1 MLSNAM
7 ERVEWG
13 ESQYIA
19 CCSAVHV
26 HVPTHVVSV
35 FIIYFQ
41 FELEQC
47 DFEAREDLS
56 TVKYF

>member
-1 MLSNAM
+1 MKVNTLLVVVLYM
-7 ERVEWG
+7 F
-13 ESQYIA
+13 
-19 CCSAVHV
+19 

-35 FIIYFQ
+35 FITYFQ

>member
-1 MLSNAM
+1 M